1 VPPANDADDTQSQQ
15 DTPATDDHLAARID
29 TMLSAAIEKAVPQL
43 AARLGQLAGTSTP
56 NTSAPGEPDIA
67 KKVKKSKHTKAKAKR
82 THKSPDPTDASDSD
96 TASDKHDSKPAR
108 KKRKRSKSSKQ
119 NKRKRATSESSD
131 TDDSSGKSSSDSEND
146 DDDGLPSEEE
156 GTQSRPSFGYKIGET
171 VSKKLRKK
179 ILSHQFVELIELLPQ
194 AESSKSLVLTTTNS
208 NSVKLAR
215 KTTTKHITLEQ
226 WNEAFLIYMATYVDS
241 AKTAKEKGALIKD
254 MLTYYRDIN
263 TMAKKHYMWRDYDRT
278 FRKDRAAHRHPATFD
293 TIRHDL
299 MLDARTTRN
308 DSSANQSQNRPFR
321 QKGTGNRPAAAT
333 SHIPTGYCINF
344 HLPDRRCHRQP
355 CKFKHNCPNC
365 NNFHPSFL
373 CNSNNKQTAPQQ
385 QTTSQPRPAPQ
396 PQKPNGSQAKTG

>member
-1 VPPANDADDTQSQQ
+1 
-15 DTPATDDHLAARID
+15 
-29 TMLSAAIEKAVPQL
+29 MLSAAIEKAVPQL
-43 AARLGQLAGTSTP
+43 AARLGQLAGISTP
-56 NTSAPGEPDIA
+56 NTSAPGEPDLA
-67 KKVKKSKHTKAKAKR
+67 KKVKKSKPTKAKPKR
-82 THKSPDPTDASDSD
+82 AHKSPDPTDASDSD
-96 TASDKHDSKPAR
+96 TVSDKHDPKPAR
-108 KKRKRSKSSKQ
+108 KKRKTSKSSKQ

-131 TDDSSGKSSSDSEND
+131 TDDSSGKSSSDSDSEND
-146 DDDGLPSEEE
+146 DDDDLPSEEE

-179 ILSHQFVELIELLPQ
+179 ILSHQFIELVELLPQ
-194 AESSKSLVLTTTNS
+194 AESSKSLVLTTSNS

-215 KTTTKHITLEQ
+215 RTTTKHITLDQ

-241 AKTAKEKGALIKD
+241 AKTAKKKGALIKE

-321 QKGTGNRPAAAT
+321 QKGTGNRSAGAT

-344 HLPDRRCHRQP
+344 HLQDRRCHRQP

-365 NNFHPSFL
+365 NNFHPSFM

-396 PQKPNGSQAKTG
+396 PHKPNGSQAKTG